1 MRKDTGVEQGRP
13 GIRPTVQETYG
24 PLDLGHQPLFGG
36 GFINFGYW
44 RGIDLAGPL
53 GEDERARSQQALYR
67 HVLDAAGPLRRRQVL
82 DVGCGLGM
90 GCAVALTEYEPDG
103 VTGMDI
109 HPDQLARAREEQA
122 VLLGEQ
128 SGRLRFAEGAAE
140 QMPWQDEA
148 FDVVVSVEAVQHF
161 PDLAGFAAETARV
174 LRPGGTVSVTSFFT
188 ADEAPGR
195 PEQLAGLLDTYA
207 SGLDIARPV
216 TALAEAFRTA
226 GLVEV
231 RTGSIGPEVWP
242 GWDAWLA
249 RWWAPGT
256 WPRNFL
262 RAYEDKI
269 LDYFVVTALRPLRPA
284 PHPPPS
290 RVPHP

>member
-1 MRKDTGVEQGRP
+1 MAREDTGAEQERP
-13 GIRPTVQETYG
+13 GIRPAVRETYG
-24 PLDLGHQPLFGG
+24 PLDLGRQPMFGG

-44 RGIDLAGPL
+44 RGIDLTGPL
-53 GEDERARSQQALYR
+53 GEDERALSQQALYR
-67 HVLDAAGPLRRRQVL
+67 HVLDAAGPLSRRRVL
-82 DVGCGLGM
+82 DVGCGLGT
-90 GCAVALTEYEPDG
+90 GCAVALTEYGPDS

-109 HPDQLARAREEQA
+109 HPDQLARARETQA

-128 SGRLRFAEGAAE
+128 PGRLRFAEGAAE
-140 QMPWQDEA
+140 RMPWQDGT
-148 FDVVVSVEAVQHF
+148 FDAVVSVEAVQHF

-174 LRPGGTVSVTSFFT
+174 LRPGGAVAVTSFFT

-216 TALAEAFRTA
+216 TALAEAFAAA
-226 GLVEV
+226 GLAQV
-231 RTGSIGPEVWP
+231 RTVSIGPEVWH
-242 GWDAWLA
+242 GWDAWLS

-262 RAYEDKI
+262 RAYEEKV
-269 LDYFVVTALRPLRPA
+269 LDYFVVTAVRPR
-284 PHPPPS
+284 
-290 RVPHP
+290 